1 MKTRLCVSLSAA
13 VLILAAGPA
22 LSGSAASVA
31 GQKLDSGLG
40 ELPHYSTWADPSGR
54 NPMGRRV
61 AGESL
66 DDGLG
71 ELPHYSKWVDKTGR
85 DPMGRRDTQLAQAK
99 NEDPLPLRKAKISTE
114 ATLRKVRTRAHP
126 RACSTY
132 CAHAP

>member
-22 LSGSAASVA
+22 LSGPAAAVA
-31 GQKLDSGLG
+31 GEKLDSGLG
-40 ELPHYSTWADPSGR
+40 SLPHYSQWADPTGR
-54 NPMGRRV
+54 NPMGSRV

-85 DPMGRRDTQLAQAK
+85 DPLGRSGMQVAQ
-99 NEDPLPLRKAKISTE
+99 
-114 ATLRKVRTRAHP
+114 VRR
-126 RACSTY
+126 
-132 CAHAP
+132 